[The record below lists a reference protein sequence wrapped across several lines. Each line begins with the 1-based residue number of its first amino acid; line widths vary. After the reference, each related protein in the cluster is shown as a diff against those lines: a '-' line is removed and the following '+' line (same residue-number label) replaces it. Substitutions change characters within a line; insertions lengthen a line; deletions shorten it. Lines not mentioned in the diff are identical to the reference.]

1 MIIIVFVLALF
12 VFNEMKIA
20 GKNEFF
26 HDYISV
32 KSTTAIN
39 GVFVFLNYVYVV
51 NPGNISEFFGNL
63 LYAYVDANNTAHIFW

>member
-39 GVFVFLNYVYVV
+39 GVFVLLVFLRHVIQY
-51 NPGNISEFFGNL
+51 ISLDGVFDQPFKTFNSALGQMIL
-63 LYAYVDANNTAHIFW
+63 